1 MEEKDIEQTIEE
13 KAKALV
19 NKVEEKQMSTLID
32 EKAKTTDNVKDF
44 IDLLATK
51 TALEKTETVDKIV
64 EEKGEELRNDAES
77 KRVKA
82 ETERVNEEVKKI
94 VAEKEKEIAELDKEI
109 SRKKAEAEQLR
120 VDSDKAQLFFDSNAD
135 ILSCIGVR
143 KKKTLKTMYCLMIPA
158 TIIFIIIRF
167 IALPFT
173 ILGKMIEIVI
183 EIIGGICSVISSN
196 ALKIIISLIV
206 LCILLGGAFCIYFF
220 GGDFIATSCS

>member
-13 KAKALV
+13 KAKALIEKASEESV
-19 NKVEEKQMSTLID
+19 STILEEKSRQ
-32 EKAKTTDNVKDF
+32 TDNVKDF

-109 SRKKAEAEQLR
+109 SRKKAEAEQLKAE
-120 VDSDKAQLFFDSNAD
+120 SDKAQIFFESNSD
-135 ILSCIGVR
+135 ILSCVGVR
-143 KKKTLKTMYCLMIPA
+143 KKKTLKTMYALMIPA
-158 TIIFIIIRF
+158 TIIFMIIRI

-173 ILGKMIEIVI
+173 IIGKLLEIVI
-183 EIIGGICSVISSN
+183 EIIGGICGAISNNAVKIVIS
-196 ALKIIISLIV
+196 LLV
-206 LCILLGGAFCIYFF
+206 LAILLGGAFCVYYF
-220 GGDFIATSCS
+220 GGDFIATSCK